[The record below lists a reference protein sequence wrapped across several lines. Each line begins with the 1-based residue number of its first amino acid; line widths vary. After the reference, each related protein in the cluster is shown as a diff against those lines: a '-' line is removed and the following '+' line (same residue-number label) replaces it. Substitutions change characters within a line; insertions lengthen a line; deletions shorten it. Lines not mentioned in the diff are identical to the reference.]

1 MMHTRHN
8 VIFNVQ
14 QNEQKYIYEVVL
26 ALIHCLDYLKFF
38 IVFVYYLIF
47 LLFIQLHSW
56 LTTQYLSMIVLAV
69 Q

>member
-1 MMHTRHN
+1 
-8 VIFNVQ
+8 
-14 QNEQKYIYEVVL
+14 VVL

-47 LLFIQLHSW
+47 FIQLHSW
-56 LTTQYLSMIVLAV
+56 LTTEFSSMIVLTV